1 MDFISRCDG
10 NHPPLWSVLHGDQL
24 YPLHTGPNHS
34 DTGAHIRRFHG
45 LLFLGEGME
54 HLQVLGGAVVVGAI
68 LLLQVQ
74 REQDEIAP
82 DLIRTQR
89 S

>member
-1 MDFISRCDG
+1 MASF
-10 NHPPLWSVLHGDQL
+10 
-24 YPLHTGPNHS
+24 
-34 DTGAHIRRFHG
+34 
-45 LLFLGEGME
+45 FLREGME
-54 HLQVLGGAVVVGAI
+54 HLQILGGAVVVGVI

-82 DLIRTQR
+82 ELIRTQR